1 MIARPI
7 LPEEEARWNE
17 LMICRHPLGNPQFAG
32 HQIKYIVEK
41 KGRTIALACFSAS
54 AYHLSDRDRWIGW
67 SQEQCIQR
75 RHFIVQNSRFLTL
88 PCIDDYRRTFASS
101 ILAALV
107 RRLSSDWLERFG
119 YPVLLLETF
128 VDPALYRGTCY
139 LASGWTRVGA
149 TRGFRRDS
157 REFYSPDSTPKAIWV
172 RPLRPDAVE
181 LLRASELPADLAVH
195 EKPLPPKQVAERLK
209 FKGLRSLFTA
219 LQSLPDPRRAQ
230 GTRYPLGCCM
240 SVITCAV
247 LAGCR
252 GVAEC
257 AEFAASLTQ
266 AQLDALRSWRNPRTN
281 RFEAPSASTLW
292 RAADGVDAGL
302 LEQTVNEWFRD
313 GDFLPEAI
321 ALDGKV
327 LRATLL
333 NEEGGDCAVSA
344 ASHPGTPLFSTR
356 SSLPRRGKRSGPSRT

>member
-7 LPEEEARWNE
+7 RPDEEEQWSE
-17 LMICRHPLGNPQFAG
+17 LMARRHPLGNPQFAG

-67 SQEQCIQR
+67 SREQCIQR

-88 PCIDDYRRTFASS
+88 ACEGDHKRTFSS
-101 ILAALV
+101 GILAALA
-107 RRLSSDWLERFG
+107 RRLPADWTERFG
-119 YPVLLLETF
+119 YPAVLLETF

-157 REFYSPDSTPKAIWV
+157 REFYSADSTPKDIWV
-172 RPLRPDAVE
+172 RPLRKDAVE
-181 LLRASELPADLAVH
+181 LLRSTELPSALSVH
-195 EKPLPPKQVAERLK
+195 EKPLPAKQVAARLK

-230 GTRYPLGCCM
+230 GRRYPLGCCL
-240 SVITCAV
+240 SVMTCAI

-257 AEFAASLTQ
+257 AEFAASLSQ

-292 RAADGVDAGL
+292 RAADGVDADL

-313 GDFLPEAI
+313 GEFLPEAI

-333 NEEGGDCAVSA
+333 NENGGDCAVSA

-356 SSLPRRGKRSGPSRT
+356 SSLSRRGRKSGPSRT